1 MFAPQAG
8 TMLSARLGGLRC
20 VRRGS
25 DRARVEGVIGLSVV
39 TGYEP
44 TCRRRRRRRFHGVAP
59 SGRDIGGEADNMQ
72 ALESYRA
79 LLELE
84 PVGLGSAHFVFG
96 HRQETALLEVLVND
110 VEHFLGDV
118 GGGHHRVRGI
128 VG

>member
-1 MFAPQAG
+1 
-8 TMLSARLGGLRC
+8 
-20 VRRGS
+20 
-25 DRARVEGVIGLSVV
+25 
-39 TGYEP
+39 
-44 TCRRRRRRRFHGVAP
+44 
-59 SGRDIGGEADNMQ
+59 MQ

-110 VEHFLGDV
+110 VEHCLGDV